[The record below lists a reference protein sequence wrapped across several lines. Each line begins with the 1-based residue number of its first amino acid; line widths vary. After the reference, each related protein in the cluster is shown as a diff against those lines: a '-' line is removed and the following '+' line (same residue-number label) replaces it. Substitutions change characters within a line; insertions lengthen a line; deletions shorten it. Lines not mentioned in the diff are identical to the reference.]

1 MLSEECN
8 FCLEKNTPHFFHQQ
22 GQSLYSTLSMCL
34 ISSASESTTGT
45 SGQVKIL
52 KYCFIRWCMSASFCV
67 CLSFRPGAR
76 AWYWCS
82 QIHLLRAHIV
92 AVVVPKCCKIFC
104 YDNNYASPRFW
115 NISSSRS
122 TVQWQFIFWEW
133 PHGGGVSPS
142 VQCSGLTCSNP
153 YLVKGDGNLQH
164 IYKNACRVSPLS
176 PLYLKIYAHCLTA
189 LLMGLCGFPVK
200 NILEFF

>member
-52 KYCFIRWCMSASFCV
+52 KYCFIRWCMSASFCACV
-67 CLSFRPGAR
+67 SFRPEAR
-76 AWYWCS
+76 AWYRCL
-82 QIHLLRAHIV
+82 QIHLLRAHIM

-115 NISSSRS
+115 NISSSCPQLFNGS
-122 TVQWQFIFWEW
+122 LFSGNDHMVVVYHHQF
-133 PHGGGVSPS
+133 S
-142 VQCSGLTCSNP
+142 VQVWLAATHTWLKEMEIYSTFTRM
-153 YLVKGDGNLQH
+153 LVEW
-164 IYKNACRVSPLS
+164 
-176 PLYLKIYAHCLTA
+176 A
-189 LLMGLCGFPVK
+189 L
-200 NILEFF
+200 